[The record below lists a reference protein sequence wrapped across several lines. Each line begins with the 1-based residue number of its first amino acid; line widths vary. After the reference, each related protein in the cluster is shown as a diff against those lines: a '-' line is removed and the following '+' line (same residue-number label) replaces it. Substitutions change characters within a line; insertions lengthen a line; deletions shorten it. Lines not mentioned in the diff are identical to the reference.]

1 MGDIDS
7 ETRTPEAPRR
17 VRARCEGRNVL
28 RMRPLGPVF
37 LALGAPKRGS
47 FRTCARTSLGK
58 LVGNRLTDRKIAD
71 RRFDRLIGN

>member
-28 RMRPLGPVF
+28 RMRPLGPVI
-37 LALGAPKRGS
+37 LALGAPKRG
-47 FRTCARTSLGK
+47 
-58 LVGNRLTDRKIAD
+58 
-71 RRFDRLIGN
+71 

>member
-7 ETRTPEAPRR
+7 ETRTPKAPRR
-17 VRARCEGRNVL
+17 VRARCKGRDVL
-28 RMRPLGPVF
+28 RMRPLGPVI
-37 LALGAPKRGS
+37 LALGAGVISKVRP
-47 FRTCARTSLGK
+47 TLLGK